1 MIYFPNSRNPTD
13 RRDCRPFL
21 EQNEKLQ
28 TAESEL
34 EELHRRLREKDL
46 QMAELRNELNKST
59 FSVDKVCPPL
69 TCIESDLSED
79 EKAAVV
85 STEHER
91 LLALQQKTNQKLR
104 NLELLNEERS
114 GLLRAALLDR
124 EHLSPELLELKRV
137 ETLRQVREQ
146 IQSVINA
153 PAEAQPHV
161 LDTTSS
167 EIAET
172 VLSSEAALDKA
183 KKVSIQ
189 QSSRPHIQ
197 SPSSAFDVVASSMRP
212 RQHLDQSLSAA
223 TLISPAS
230 PATGKT
236 VKKSLSEVSFST
248 TGTGQTSWGRMVQL
262 LSPKRRAAPT
272 RGGIGGVFAS
282 ASDCAASL
290 SSACWR

>member
-1 MIYFPNSRNPTD
+1 MSSYLNFRSQTD
-13 RRDCRPFL
+13 RHNRRPFL

-46 QMAELRNELNKST
+46 QMAELRNELNKSMCIVT
-59 FSVDKVCPPL
+59 KVCTLL
-69 TCIESDLSED
+69 TYIESDLSED

-124 EHLSPELLELKRV
+124 ENLSPELLELKRV

-153 PAEAQPHV
+153 PAEVQPNV

-197 SPSSAFDVVASSMRP
+197 SPSSAFDVVVSSMRP

-223 TLISPAS
+223 TLISSAS
-230 PATGKT
+230 PGTGIT
-236 VKKSLSEVSFST
+236 GKKSLSEVSIST
-248 TGTGQTSWGRMVQL
+248 TGTGQTSWGRIAQL
-262 LSPKRRAAPT
+262 LSPKRRAAPA
-272 RGGIGGVFAS
+272 RGGIRGVFAS

-290 SSACWR
+290 SSAWRR